1 MVLRKRKLSC
11 RHRNV
16 SKSTMK
22 VKALSRLA
30 GGKPRGC
37 NVGVYDKEE
46 EAVAKAAA
54 LFIVAKKCNKLKWLT
69 FI

>member
-1 MVLRKRKLSC
+1 
-11 RHRNV
+11 
-16 SKSTMK
+16 MK